1 MAAKKHSKRLG
12 EDLSKWNFVIFLT
25 LSFMLLV
32 AITYTLNS
40 QNFDLR
46 SQAGRPDTCVNP
58 TYPSNW
64 KAIKAHCSEVENGT
78 FSWDVDSAKCSL
90 IPVCKTIEDE

>member
-1 MAAKKHSKRLG
+1 MAAKKHVKRIG
-12 EDLSKWNFVIFLT
+12 EDLSKWNFIIFLT

-32 AITYTLNS
+32 AVTYSLNR

-46 SQAGRPDTCVNP
+46 SEAKLRNTCVNP

-64 KAIKAHCSEVENGT
+64 KAKKAHCIEVEKGT
-78 FSWDVDSAKCSL
+78 FSWDVDSGECRL
-90 IPVCKTIEDE
+90 IPVCKTDTNQ